1 MVREDGLICASDRLV
16 EGGDAV
22 RFELERPAG
31 AVAAFVVRYRGQ
43 ARGFLNRCAHRPM
56 ELDLIPGRIFDRA
69 GRYLVCSTH
78 AAVYD
83 PATGDCVGGP
93 CVGASLVPVP
103 VFERDGQVF
112 LTLERYQHE
121 RG

>member
-1 MVREDGLICASDRLV
+1 MVREGPLICRSAQLA

-22 RFELERPAG
+22 RFTVALPAG
-31 AVAAFVVRYRGQ
+31 SATAFVVRFGGEVY
-43 ARGFLNRCAHRPM
+43 GFLNRCAHRPM
-56 ELDLIPGRIFDRA
+56 ELDLIPGRIFDRE

-83 PATGDCVGGP
+83 PATGRCVGGP

-103 VFERDGQVF
+103 VFERDGQVI
-112 LTLERYQHE
+112 LTVEQCQHE
-121 RG
+121 HG